1 MEVANNGIKQSK
13 SPRGAEAPASFNA
26 TRARQGRDPG
36 SGSACGEKPRL
47 HEWWMSG
54 MEWIWYFFVP
64 LKLYDMIK
72 IIVVCM
78 IMYVYIL
85 IHTEYVYV
93 YIHIFY
99 SIYITY
105 TLLYSIGYLKN

>member
-54 MEWIWYFFVP
+54 MGCIWYFFVP

-85 IHTEYVYV
+85 IHNT
-93 YIHIFY
+93 
-99 SIYITY
+99 IYITY
-105 TLLYSIGYLKN
+105 TLLNSIGYLKN